1 MKRSRVLT
9 WAQRELTAPRS
20 RTIAVTPSKAKG
32 MASEDVTR
40 VCQTY
45 AVDGLRVLSESS
57 PARPLRYVYLSGML
71 AERDQTKRP
80 VFAAEYCLMRASFI
94 PHQPNVAISPL

>member
-1 MKRSRVLT
+1 MT
-9 WAQRELTAPRS
+9 
-20 RTIAVTPSKAKG
+20 
-32 MASEDVTR
+32 SEDVAR

-45 AVDGLRVLSESS
+45 AVDGLRILSESS

-80 VFAAEYCLMRASFI
+80 LFAAEYCLMRESSI
-94 PHQPNVAISPL
+94 HHHPDVPVSPLCVILIGDGRAGSS

>member
-1 MKRSRVLT
+1 
-9 WAQRELTAPRS
+9 
-20 RTIAVTPSKAKG
+20 

-57 PARPLRYVYLSGML
+57 PARPLRYIYLSGML
-71 AERDQTKRP
+71 SERDQTKRP
-80 VFAAEYCLMRASFI
+80 TFAAEYCLMRVSSI
-94 PHQPNVAISPL
+94 PCQLYLLRFRLCTMLTSDGCAGPN